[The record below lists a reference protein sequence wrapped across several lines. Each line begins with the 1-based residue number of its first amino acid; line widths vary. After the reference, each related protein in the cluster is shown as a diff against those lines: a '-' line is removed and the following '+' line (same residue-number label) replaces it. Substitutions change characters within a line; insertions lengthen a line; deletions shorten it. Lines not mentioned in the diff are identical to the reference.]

1 MGEDGSSREKVF
13 SLGEQKK
20 DAPKLNFYF
29 CVVEWSLTLVNAIT
43 NNKQAEVVQPLCW
56 LSMNDIV
63 QKCGGVDAENEVC
76 WCGVSG
82 SK

>member
-1 MGEDGSSREKVF
+1 MGEDGSSREIGFFLLV
-13 SLGEQKK
+13 SKK
-20 DAPKLNFYF
+20 KTRQNYFYF

-43 NNKQAEVVQPLCW
+43 NNKQAVEVQPLCW